1 MDGPLE
7 PVVPAGALMP
17 RLVKPPISALEAAIG
32 HDYADSQLLF
42 RALTHVS
49 AASSEVTRRDTY
61 QRLEFLGDRVL
72 GLAVSD
78 MLYRVFP
85 EADEGELSRRLADLV
100 RKESCAEVASEWG
113 VGPHIKLGDGEAQTG
128 GRKKIAILGDI
139 CEALIGAV
147 FLDAGFD
154 AARLVVAK
162 AWTARMQAPRR
173 PLRDPKTAL
182 QEWAQARG
190 KPTPLYRE
198 LSRTGPAHSPVFTI
212 AVEIEG
218 MESAQAEGSSK
229 RIAEQS
235 AAQAFLIREGVWA
248 TKDKAQADT

>member
-1 MDGPLE
+1 M
-7 PVVPAGALMP
+7 A
-17 RLVKPPISALEAAIG
+17 RLVKPPLAALEATIG
-32 HDYADSQLLF
+32 HTFSDQKLLT

-49 AASSEVTRRDTY
+49 AASSETARRDTY

-78 MLYRVFP
+78 MLYSAFP
-85 EADEGELSRRLADLV
+85 DAAEGELSRRLADLV
-100 RKESCAEVASEWG
+100 RKESCAEVAIEWG

-128 GRKKIAILGDI
+128 GRKKTAILGDI

-154 AARLVVAK
+154 KAREVVAK
-162 AWTARMQAPRR
+162 VWTARMHAPRR

-190 KPTPLYRE
+190 KPTPAYRE
-198 LSRTGPAHSPVFTI
+198 VSRSGPAHAPVFVI
-212 AVEIEG
+212 AVDIED
-218 MESAQAEGSSK
+218 MESAEASGSSK
-229 RIAEQS
+229 RNAEQS
-235 AAQAFLIREGVWA
+235 AAQAFLVREGVWTA
-248 TKDKAQADT
+248 EKAQAET